1 MVKVKATLVK
11 LGDHASIRTLML
23 TANSITRTFQSALL
37 GALLCAACAS
47 HHLPQ
52 KERLEADLEA
62 MQLAVS
68 VKVPDAQRAARL
80 NKSINDLGQQM
91 LAFQTLGN
99 KFQSE
104 FRTLNSRRTAARAE
118 FETLIKGYDKQ
129 RRDQRAHMFELHSQL
144 IEATTAEEWK
154 GLFPYERALLTD

>member
-1 MVKVKATLVK
+1 LVG
-11 LGDHASIRTLML
+11 LDVRSIIRPLMSP
-23 TANSITRTFQSALL
+23 ANSIIQIFQSSLL
-37 GALLCAACAS
+37 AALLCVACAS
-47 HHLPQ
+47 QHLSP

-62 MQLAVS
+62 MQEAVS

-91 LAFQTLGN
+91 RTFQTVGN
-99 KFQSE
+99 KFQSD
-104 FRTLNSRRTAARAE
+104 FLTLNSRRTARRAE
-118 FETLIKGYDKQ
+118 FETLIEEYDKQ
-129 RRDQRAHMFELHSQL
+129 RVVLRARMLELHSQM